1 MSWVRAPRWEF
12 LFSILAGPRA
22 YSINGPYASRFST
35 FDPAPFLWFYTYT
48 TSCERLDTTL
58 NPL

>member
-22 YSINGPYASRFST
+22 YSINGRMRRAFLRLIPHNFYGST
-35 FDPAPFLWFYTYT
+35 HILRAVSAWVP
-48 TSCERLDTTL
+48 R
-58 NPL
+58 